1 MQTIE
6 IPEEQAA
13 VWAWAKVPVPVR
25 AEDAAAVDED
35 VWEA

>member
-1 MQTIE
+1 MQIIE
-6 IPEEQAA
+6 LPEEQAE
-13 VWAWAKVPVPVR
+13 VWAWVRVPVPVR